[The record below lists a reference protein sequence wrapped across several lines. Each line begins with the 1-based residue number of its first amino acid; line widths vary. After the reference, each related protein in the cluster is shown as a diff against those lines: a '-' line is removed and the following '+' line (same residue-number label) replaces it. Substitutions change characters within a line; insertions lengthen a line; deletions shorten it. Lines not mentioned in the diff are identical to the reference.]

1 LLGKSKEHLVSV
13 YGTVIDVT
21 AQLGIS
27 PHTGVVIGSVREG
40 LVGQGAIMS
49 SRTSFLGKLIGLYLI
64 LISLALAV
72 HKQASID
79 TMYALV
85 RNAPVLFVAGLMGV
99 IGGLAIVL
107 CHNVWSGG
115 VLPVLV
121 TLTGWSV
128 LIKSALLLFLS
139 PEETYR
145 FFVAG
150 LHYEHFFYQYTAI
163 PFFLGAYLAFSGFAQ
178 ERNS

>member
-1 LLGKSKEHLVSV
+1 MSERTTFLSK
-13 YGTVIDVT
+13 
-21 AQLGIS
+21 
-27 PHTGVVIGSVREG
+27 
-40 LVGQGAIMS
+40 
-49 SRTSFLGKLIGLYLI
+49 FIGLYLI

-121 TLTGWSV
+121 TLTGWLI
-128 LIKSALLLFLS
+128 LIKGALLLFLS
-139 PEETYR
+139 PEEIYR
-145 FFVAG
+145 LLLSA
-150 LHYEHFFYQYTAI
+150 LHYQHFFYPYTVI
-163 PFFLGAYLAFSGFAQ
+163 PLVLGVYLAFAGFAQ
-178 ERNS
+178 QRNS